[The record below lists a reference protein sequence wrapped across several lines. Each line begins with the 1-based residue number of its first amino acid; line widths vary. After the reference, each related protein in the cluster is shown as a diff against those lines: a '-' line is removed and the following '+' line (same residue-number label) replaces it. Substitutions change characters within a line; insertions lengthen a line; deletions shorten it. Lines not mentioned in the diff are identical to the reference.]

1 MTLVANAVRDL
12 GLKWASLRR
21 EVKEVEAILEMQSG
35 LNELD
40 AKLRTVLPEEYQE
53 GYEDIQP
60 ISMGSASLKF
70 DAANQVAWDEIWD
83 HFCDLAMAGGP
94 PHKGKLLEPASPL
107 QVAAQPDRYRA
118 VVQELCRGIRMVS
131 TLAVEPSPNPGWI
144 RVLCST
150 DVMAEWMVRAIVMEN
165 VTARLQGS
173 VVELPAGPHY
183 RLEKEIKNVVTV
195 IAKTFHYF
203 DGHIGNRQQRRI
215 AAEFA
220 SASAPLL
227 QPGWPAD
234 FGTLDG
240 FIDAKAN
247 AAREIAEATGLRA
260 GGAEYVGWL
269 GLECPDV
276 RSAIWMMRALVVN
289 NTLARREDEFV
300 YVPVHPMLDPE
311 GSRVAKAVAMVHR
324 YAVGRGICSR
334 DSPEKPTPIE

>member
-1 MTLVANAVRDL
+1 MTLVANAVREL

-21 EVKEVEAILEMQSG
+21 EMKEVEAILEIQSA
-35 LNELD
+35 LDELD

-53 GYEDIQP
+53 GYEDLQP

-70 DAANQVAWDEIWD
+70 DAANKVAWDEIWD

-94 PHKGKLLEPASPL
+94 PHKGKLLEPASPAE
-107 QVAAQPDRYRA
+107 VEAQPDRYRA

-131 TLAVEPSPNPGWI
+131 TLAVEPSSNPGWI
-144 RVLCST
+144 RVMCST

-165 VTARLQGS
+165 VAARLQGS
-173 VVELPAGPHY
+173 VVELPASPHY

-203 DGHIGNRQQRRI
+203 DGHIGKDQQRRI

-220 SASAPLL
+220 STGAPLL

-234 FGTLDG
+234 VSDLALFRL
-240 FIDAKAN
+240 AKTT
-247 AAREIAEATGLRA
+247 AAGQLLHLTGLPE

-289 NTLARREDEFV
+289 NTLARREDQFL
-300 YVPVHPMLDPE
+300 YVPIDPILDPQ
-311 GSRVAKAVAMVHR
+311 GSRVSSAVARVHR
-324 YAVGRGICSR
+324 LACARGICSTSR
-334 DSPEKPTPIE
+334 